1 MSSKPTIY
9 YYSST
14 HWDREWYESFQGFR
28 FRLVEMMN
36 EMIEVL
42 ETRPEFQTFHLD
54 GQTIMLEDY
63 IEIAPENRERLAKL
77 IQEGRLVTGP
87 WYVMPDE
94 FLVSGESLIR
104 NLQIGRR
111 ISREWGAEPWKYGFV
126 CDIFG
131 HIAQMPQIFNGF
143 DIPYALLGR
152 GLNEHDV
159 PAHFRWSSPDG
170 SECLTFKLQDHSSYG
185 AFLVVLQH
193 AEKQHLSPEDTKQA
207 IQKAIDLEM
216 SRSPIPVTLLMDCQ
230 DHARIRPNTGE
241 YLEMIRELYP
251 DAEIKHTNLEQM
263 GVQLESYKEQMPI
276 RQGELNEPGK
286 NPGSNY
292 LITHTLSSRYPLK
305 QANDECQIA
314 LEKWAEPMS
323 ALSGLRGRFIPQ
335 TYTQLA
341 YKYLIANHPHD
352 SICGCSIDQVHE
364 DMRYRFSQVKEIAS
378 LVTGSFLG
386 KEIKSLESE
395 ESDGTRALYLWN
407 PLFFPRRCVVTLDI
421 DFDPGYTAQF
431 QEPFGYEPKNSF
443 RIYDCQGKEVPY
455 GLCQIKRNYNAK
467 DHERATK
474 TVDRH
479 TVTLEIELPAMG
491 SAVYKVVPSPVP
503 TRYLERLSRFD
514 REAENESV
522 KLAVNDNGSISV
534 TDKRSGRIYDNLLSY
549 LDDGE
554 IGDGWYHASPVED
567 RIVSSGGAVCTIETI
582 ENGPVRTVFQITHE
596 MNVPK
601 CLDQNLH
608 GLRRSDE
615 QVKLVIRSRIGLSQ
629 GAHYIDVETD
639 INNQARDHRLRLVV
653 PTGIESSSYFVNQ
666 QFAFLER
673 KTGHRKE
680 TQSWKEYDVPEK
692 QMNGIAGKRNEDGT
706 GMAFLSA
713 YGLHECAAPDD
724 RNGTLHITLYRS
736 FRKTY
741 LTNGE
746 EGGQLIGPLRFKYAL
761 AVMDASTSYADLNRL
776 QEHLQ
781 ADVHSSSV
789 KVNETFIPAEPISYF
804 RLSESDI
811 CLSVLKRPEDGK
823 QGELIVRCYNLSEHS
838 SSARF
843 TCFKRVKKVTETNLF
858 EESVKEIAHDPD
870 GFDIHLGKWKIQT
883 FRLELEI

>member
-1 MSSKPTIY
+1 MSKQTIY

-28 FRLVEMMN
+28 FRLVEMMS

-42 ETRPEFQTFHLD
+42 EKRTEFQTFHLD
-54 GQTIMLEDY
+54 GQTIVLEDF
-63 IEIAPENRERLAKL
+63 IEIAPEKRERLARL
-77 IQEGRLVTGP
+77 IQEGRLVIGP

-104 NLQIGRR
+104 NLLIGRR
-111 ISREWGAEPWKYGFV
+111 ISKEWGTEPWKYGYV

-143 DIPYALLGR
+143 DIPYAVLGR
-152 GLNEHDV
+152 GLNEQDV

-185 AFLVVLQH
+185 AFLVILLN
-193 AEKQHLSPEDTKQA
+193 AEKQLLSPEDTKQA

-216 SRSPIPVTLLMDCQ
+216 ARSPIPVILLMDCQ

-263 GVQLESYKEQMPI
+263 GRQLESFRDRMPL

-286 NPGSNY
+286 NPGTNY

-305 QANDECQIA
+305 QANDDCQVL
-314 LEKWAEPMS
+314 LEKWAEPFA
-323 ALSGLRGRFIPQ
+323 ALSEFHGHSIPQ
-335 TYTQLA
+335 TYIQLA
-341 YKYLIANHPHD
+341 YKYLISNHPHD
-352 SICGCSIDQVHE
+352 SICGCSIDQVHQ
-364 DMRYRFSQVKEIAS
+364 DMKYRFDQAKEIAS

-386 KEIKSLESE
+386 KEMKRLETQ
-395 ESDGTRALYLWN
+395 ESDGTRALSLWN

-421 DFDPGYTAQF
+421 DFDPGYSAQF

-443 RIYDCQGKEVPY
+443 KIYDYQGNEIPY
-455 GLCQIKRNYNAK
+455 GLCQIKRNYNVK
-467 DHERATK
+467 DHEKAAK

-479 TVTLEIELPAMG
+479 TVSLEVELPAMG
-491 SAVYKVVPSPVP
+491 NTVYKVVPSLEPS
-503 TRYLERLSRFD
+503 RYLERISCQD
-514 REAENESV
+514 REAENEYV
-522 KLAVNDNGSISV
+522 KLTVNDNGTITV
-534 TDKRSGRIYDNLLSY
+534 TDKQSGRIYDNLLSY
-549 LDDGE
+549 LDNGE
-554 IGDGWYHASPVED
+554 IGDGWYHASPIQD
-567 RIVSSGGAVCTIETI
+567 RIVSSRGAACTIETI
-582 ENGPVRTVFQITHE
+582 ENGPVRAVFQITHE
-596 MNVPK
+596 FNVPK
-601 CLDQNLH
+601 SMDHLAH
-608 GLRRSDE
+608 GIRRSDE
-615 QVKLVIRSRIGLSQ
+615 RVKLVIRSRVGLSH
-629 GAHYIDVETD
+629 GAKYVDVETA
-639 INNQARDHRLRLVV
+639 IENQARDHRLRLVI
-653 PTGIESSSYFVNQ
+653 PTGIESESYFVNQ
-666 QFAFLER
+666 QFAFVER
-673 KTGHRKE
+673 KTGLRTE
-680 TQSWKEYDVPEK
+680 TQSWKECDVPEK
-692 QMNGIAGKRNEDGT
+692 QMNGIVGKRSAEGT
-706 GMAFLSA
+706 GLAFLSA
-713 YGLHECAAPDD
+713 SGLHECAAPDD
-724 RNGTLHITLYRS
+724 RNGSLHITLYRS
-736 FRKTY
+736 FQKTY

-781 ADVHSSSV
+781 TDVYSSSV

-811 CLSVLKRPEDGK
+811 CLSILKRPEDGK
-823 QGELIVRCYNLSEHS
+823 AGELIVRCYNLSEHP

-843 TCFKRVKKVTETNLF
+843 TCFKRIEKVTETNLY

-883 FRLELEI
+883 FRLQLEK